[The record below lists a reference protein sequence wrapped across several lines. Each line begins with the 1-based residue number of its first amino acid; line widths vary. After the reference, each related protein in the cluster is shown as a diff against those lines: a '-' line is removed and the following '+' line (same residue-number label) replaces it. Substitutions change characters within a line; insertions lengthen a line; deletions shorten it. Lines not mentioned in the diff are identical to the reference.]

1 MIDPDLVLLLV
12 LTIGIWRGTIT
23 VQLHSVNRC
32 EKWKAKSLTW
42 KGGNET
48 GRYEKKQAP

>member
-23 VQLHSVNRC
+23 VQLHSVSLIRKLNC
-32 EKWKAKSLTW
+32 ENSEVRSLM
-42 KGGNET
+42 
-48 GRYEKKQAP
+48 

>member
-23 VQLHSVNRC
+23 VQLHSVYSMREIEG
-32 EKWKAKSLTW
+32 EKSDLKRWKRNGW
-42 KGGNET
+42 I
-48 GRYEKKQAP
+48 